1 MADTD
6 RGEGPTRSS
15 YARVA
20 RSSSSPLLEERASAR
35 RWTTAETRARMGAAP
50 KFQFE
55 PPSDALVDHLVK
67 RYQDVTGDQI
77 RSRPKRN
84 LLAACYRLHG
94 PDLVPFIA
102 HQFAVQG
109 TAQNLLGIIRCSS
122 PRGSDDGQPAADN
135 GVGPGTDASPV
146 PQFSDVA
153 HDRPNDHHGPPC
165 PIECCLPNLIHCY
178 GHWPAFDPR
187 SQRRYDR
194 HPSNPDAARYF
205 SAPGNGSGLGALANN
220 AARAK

>member
-1 MADTD
+1 MHWSTTWSSGIRTSPA
-6 RGEGPTRSS
+6 TRS
-15 YARVA
+15 
-20 RSSSSPLLEERASAR
+20 
-35 RWTTAETRARMGAAP
+35 
-50 KFQFE
+50 
-55 PPSDALVDHLVK
+55 D
-67 RYQDVTGDQI
+67 
-77 RSRPKRN
+77 SRPKRN